1 MTAFDA
7 WAGLALPVCCVLLL
21 IVASLQAPGKRHAR
35 VTREGGTMFLSE
47 AIMQDFVSEGEEV
60 VVDVASKDEA
70 DEFDGDQVVVKII
83 KKSTGESML
92 VQVEDDA
99 GLGSVEFQSPEDEAL
114 NRDMPPL
121 PEEGAF
127 E

>member
-1 MTAFDA
+1 MDA
-7 WAGLALPVCCVLLL
+7 NQYG
-21 IVASLQAPGKRHAR
+21 AR
-35 VTREGGTMFLSE
+35 PIRRAAQRFLENTLSE

-114 NRDMPPL
+114 NRDLPPL